1 MSTENKVFT
10 DNARPEDSVS
20 LSDLK
25 NDGNEVHY
33 AYPQERDEETVA
45 SAITGRSVTKSV
57 AKKEPDQQEEVE
69 KTVKYTTGYSNIIED
84 DEYTN
89 EEEFEIE
96 SDHTNEEEKPV
107 LTTSAT
113 PTSNDELKEMA
124 DVKVDADPEKIIG
137 FDNAPKKEEYN
148 IPTNLDDIEFPDD
161 DEDEDENTATT
172 TQETRDDEIINE
184 KLKASVKSKIKVVAK
199 KYDLSAFT
207 VSKKPVALNAVLDT
221 VENPNRKAADW
232 VAYNT
237 GNRFRMLGFTGAEID
252 KLNNPGGSRMNSE
265 SVRYKMLYDHIIDRD
280 KPASMEEWAK
290 CTSFF
295 DIEHYWFGA
304 FRATFEGEA
313 YMPITNCPTDN
324 KHVFLTDN
332 LDIMDFV
339 KFENDEAKVKFYDIY
354 NGNIAKPKGLY
365 KSDIVPVSEDFAIG
379 FREPSIFNMVF
390 EIAMLD
396 TAFVEKYRD
405 IIALVSYID
414 SIYYINKNT
423 MTLDPIEYRHY
434 TNNTAKTAKSK
445 IIQFGKTIRKLSSDQ
460 YHAILMYIQEIS
472 KRDESIS
479 YQIPETTCIECNAV
493 IPATAISADE
503 LVFTRHRLAAL
514 AAL

>member
-10 DNARPEDSVS
+10 DNVRPEDSVS

-33 AYPQERDEETVA
+33 AQERDEETVA

-57 AKKEPDQQEEVE
+57 AKREAVQQEEVE
-69 KTVKYTTGYSNIIED
+69 ETAEYVADASHPVED

-96 SDHTNEEEKPV
+96 SDYTNEEEKPA
-107 LTTSAT
+107 LSMSAT
-113 PTSNDELKEMA
+113 PASNDELKEMA
-124 DVKVDADPEKIIG
+124 DVKVNTDPEKIVG
-137 FDNAPKKEEYN
+137 FDNAPKREEYN

-161 DEDEDENTATT
+161 DEDGDENTATP

-339 KFENDEAKVKFYDIY
+339 KFENDEAKAKFYDIY

>member
-10 DNARPEDSVS
+10 DNVRPEDSVS

-33 AYPQERDEETVA
+33 AQERDEETVA
-45 SAITGRSVTKSV
+45 STITGRSVTKSV
-57 AKKEPDQQEEVE
+57 AKREAVQQEEVE
-69 KTVKYTTGYSNIIED
+69 ETAEYVADASHPVED

-96 SDHTNEEEKPV
+96 SDYTNEEEKPT
-107 LTTSAT
+107 LMSAT

-124 DVKVDADPEKIIG
+124 DVKVDTDPEKIIG

-161 DEDEDENTATT
+161 DEYEDENTETPT
-172 TQETRDDEIINE
+172 KETRDDEIINE

-313 YMPITNCPTDN
+313 YMPITNCPTDD

-339 KFENDEAKVKFYDIY
+339 KFENDEAKAKFYDIY

-396 TAFVEKYRD
+396 NAFVEKYRD
-405 IIALVSYID
+405 IITLVSYID

-472 KRDESIS
+472 KRDKSIS

>member
-1 MSTENKVFT
+1 MSTDNKVFT
-10 DNARPEDSVS
+10 DSVRPEDSIS

-25 NDGNEVHY
+25 NDGNDFINRE
-33 AYPQERDEETVA
+33 EETVA
-45 SAITGRSVTKSV
+45 SAITGRSVTRSV
-57 AKKEPDQQEEVE
+57 TKAPTTEEE
-69 KTVKYTTGYSNIIED
+69 TTEIDSISEDISDAEEGVYVDTDEESDDETHEDNQPKLYEMATPYSND
-84 DEYTN
+84 
-89 EEEFEIE
+89 
-96 SDHTNEEEKPV
+96 K
-107 LTTSAT
+107 
-113 PTSNDELKEMA
+113 LKDLA
-124 DVKVDADPEKIIG
+124 DVKVDIDPEKVVS

-148 IPTNLDDIEFPDD
+148 FPTNLDDIEFPDD
-161 DEDEDENTATT
+161 DEDEDENTTRT
-172 TQETRDDEIINE
+172 EENRDDEIINE
-184 KLKASVKSKIKVVAK
+184 KLKAAVKSKIKVVAK

-207 VSKKPVALNAVLDT
+207 ISKKPVALNAVLDN
-221 VENPNRKAADW
+221 VENPNKKAADW

-237 GNRFRMLGFTGAEID
+237 GNRFRMVGFTGAEID

-265 SVRYKMLYDHIIDRD
+265 SVRYKMLFDHIIDKD
-280 KPASMEEWAK
+280 KPATMEEWAK
-290 CTSFF
+290 STSFF

-304 FRATFEGEA
+304 FRSTFEGEA
-313 YMPITNCPTDN
+313 YMPITNCPNDN

-332 LDIMDFV
+332 LDIMEFV
-339 KFENDEAKVKFYDIY
+339 KFESDESKQRFQNIY
-354 NGNIAKPKGLY
+354 EGRIANPKGLY
-365 KSDIVPVSEDFAIG
+365 KSDVVPVSEDFAIG

-396 TAFVEKYRD
+396 QEFVQKYRD
-405 IIALVSYID
+405 IITLVSYID
-414 SIYYINKNT
+414 SIYYINKST

-472 KRDESIS
+472 KRGESIS
-479 YQIPETTCIECNAV
+479 YQIPETTCIECKAV